1 MLFIL
6 KQLINFQFQF
16 SSLNIFHHFQ
26 SFFIKWY
33 ADLKKKYL
41 DEFDLKAIIAVDLAL
56 HYCLLWSY
64 EYGSR
69 NNLSYLGKRI
79 DLLSNIPSR
88 KDTKPR
94 SHIFSATC
102 LQVSKFDQTLFIF
115 SLNLYKSYLIHVCIV
130 KVRLNDLLRIWCR
143 KLRVLRIQERYR
155 HQCIK
160 AKPWV

>member
-16 SSLNIFHHFQ
+16 SSLNIFHHFP

-94 SHIFSATC
+94 S
-102 LQVSKFDQTLFIF
+102 LF
-115 SLNLYKSYLIHVCIV
+115 SLQRGYKF
-130 KVRLNDLLRIWCR
+130 LNSI
-143 KLRVLRIQERYR
+143 KLSLFFLWINVILTWYMF
-155 HQCIK
+155 
-160 AKPWV
+160 V